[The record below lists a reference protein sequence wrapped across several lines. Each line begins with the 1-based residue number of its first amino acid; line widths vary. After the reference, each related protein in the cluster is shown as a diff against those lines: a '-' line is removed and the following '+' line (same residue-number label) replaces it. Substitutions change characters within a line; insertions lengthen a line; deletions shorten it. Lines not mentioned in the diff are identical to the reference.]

1 MKKLVLILISFAF
14 LNATMSQGKNPWS
27 LHTSI
32 GKIITDKSVARLSF
46 PTEYKLFNLN
56 TDELRQQLFSVV
68 DNQASRH
75 STIIS
80 LPNTDGNIE
89 QFEVF
94 EASNFESALQ
104 ARFPEIRAFSGKGIT
119 DKYATLKLSISPQG
133 VQTMVFRTEKEN
145 EFIEAYS
152 QDHSIYAVFHSQ
164 RKPGQLAWAC
174 STDDHGLS
182 ESINTLVLNTGMTAR
197 SGADL
202 KTMRLAQSCNA
213 EYSNYFGATSASQVS
228 LVLAAFNATLTRCN
242 GVYEKDLALHLNL
255 ISNTTSVIYYTA
267 SSDPYSTSMS
277 SWNSSLQSTL
287 TSVIGAANYD
297 IGHMFGASGGGGNA
311 GCIGCVCVDAS
322 KGSGITSPADGIP
335 QGDNFDIDYV
345 VHEVGH
351 QLGGNHTFSM
361 SNEGTG
367 VNVEVGSGITIMG
380 YAGITSQD
388 VANHSISIYHEAT
401 IAQIQTNLG
410 TKTCPVT
417 TNISANNAT
426 PVIAVVPNYTIPKST
441 PFALTGSATDA
452 NADALTYCWEQND
465 NASSTQTTTSS
476 VASATKATGPNWVS
490 FFPTSS
496 PTRYFPKLATILAG
510 SLISGPLTGGD
521 AATNTEALSSVART
535 LKFRLTVRD
544 NSPYSS
550 TAPVKV
556 GQTQFTDMTVTVSSV
571 SGPFAVSVPNTAV
584 NWAGGSTQTI
594 TWSVASTTATP
605 VSCANVKISLSTDGG
620 QTFPTVLAASTPND
634 GTEALV
640 IPTIP
645 TTTARIKV
653 EAVGNIFFDI
663 CNTNFTISGAV
674 ACGDPTGLTSSAIGD
689 NVATLNWSPVAN
701 ALSYAVDYKL
711 NSATTWTSV
720 STAQTATTVDLSG
733 LTQGS
738 LYNYRVRATCTAGSG
753 NYTTANFTTTAP
765 FVCVSPTGLSSS
777 VTSSG
782 ATVSWT
788 AVSGAVSYAVDYKLS
803 TDAAWTSAATAS
815 TTTSVAISG
824 LSATTL
830 YDYRVSTN
838 CGTNG
843 ASGFSAAQF
852 TTSAPFVCNAPSG
865 LAASAIS
872 ASGATV
878 SWTAVSGAASYA
890 VDYKLNTAT
899 TWTSAATAATTT
911 SVAISGLTASSLY
924 DYRVSTNC
932 GTNGASGF
940 SAAQFTTI
948 AVSVCGT
955 AFEPNETT
963 ATAASITSGVTNS
976 AALTTTTDIDYFKIT
991 TTATSNIVYNLVGP
1005 SGVDYDL
1012 TIYNSAGTSI
1022 GTGATTTSTETVSLT
1037 SQAAG
1042 TYYIKVFGFSGANSA
1057 TCYTIKAT
1065 ATTVTSCQSTL
1076 DASTNGTT
1084 AGAAVIPFNTNTTG
1098 LISPAA
1104 DVDNYKFTITTA
1116 GTITITLTTL
1126 PANYHLKLLNSL
1138 GTQVAISSNSGT
1150 TSETISYTAAAGVY
1164 FAQVYGNNTTVNSAT
1179 TCYTLKVQLGTA
1191 TKSNWTTNNQIEVFP
1206 NPVQSILNIDF
1217 TGFEGISEIQLYD
1230 INGNQVMNKKTSQMK
1245 TQLDVSKL
1253 SGGIYLIKA
1262 LKGQTVVSRTKIVK
1276 Q

>member
-1 MKKLVLILISFAF
+1 M
-14 LNATMSQGKNPWS
+14 
-27 LHTSI
+27 
-32 GKIITDKSVARLSF
+32 
-46 PTEYKLFNLN
+46 
-56 TDELRQQLFSVV
+56 
-68 DNQASRH
+68 
-75 STIIS
+75 
-80 LPNTDGNIE
+80 
-89 QFEVF
+89 
-94 EASNFESALQ
+94 
-104 ARFPEIRAFSGKGIT
+104 
-119 DKYATLKLSISPQG
+119 
-133 VQTMVFRTEKEN
+133 
-145 EFIEAYS
+145 
-152 QDHSIYAVFHSQ
+152 
-164 RKPGQLAWAC
+164 
-174 STDDHGLS
+174 
-182 ESINTLVLNTGMTAR
+182 
-197 SGADL
+197 
-202 KTMRLAQSCNA
+202 
-213 EYSNYFGATSASQVS
+213 
-228 LVLAAFNATLTRCN
+228 
-242 GVYEKDLALHLNL
+242 
-255 ISNTTSVIYYTA
+255 
-267 SSDPYSTSMS
+267 
-277 SWNSSLQSTL
+277 
-287 TSVIGAANYD
+287 
-297 IGHMFGASGGGGNA
+297 
-311 GCIGCVCVDAS
+311 
-322 KGSGITSPADGIP
+322 
-335 QGDNFDIDYV
+335 
-345 VHEVGH
+345 
-351 QLGGNHTFSM
+351 
-361 SNEGTG
+361 
-367 VNVEVGSGITIMG
+367 
-380 YAGITSQD
+380 
-388 VANHSISIYHEAT
+388 
-401 IAQIQTNLG
+401 
-410 TKTCPVT
+410 
-417 TNISANNAT
+417 
-426 PVIAVVPNYTIPKST
+426 
-441 PFALTGSATDA
+441 
-452 NADALTYCWEQND
+452 
-465 NASSTQTTTSS
+465 
-476 VASATKATGPNWVS
+476 
-490 FFPTSS
+490 
-496 PTRYFPKLATILAG
+496 
-510 SLISGPLTGGD
+510 
-521 AATNTEALSSVART
+521 
-535 LKFRLTVRD
+535 
-544 NSPYSS
+544 
-550 TAPVKV
+550 
-556 GQTQFTDMTVTVSSV
+556 
-571 SGPFAVSVPNTAV
+571 
-584 NWAGGSTQTI
+584 
-594 TWSVASTTATP
+594 
-605 VSCANVKISLSTDGG
+605 
-620 QTFPTVLAASTPND
+620 
-634 GTEALV
+634 
-640 IPTIP
+640 
-645 TTTARIKV
+645 
-653 EAVGNIFFDI
+653 
-663 CNTNFTISGAV
+663 
-674 ACGDPTGLTSSAIGD
+674 
-689 NVATLNWSPVAN
+689 
-701 ALSYAVDYKL
+701 
-711 NSATTWTSV
+711 
-720 STAQTATTVDLSG
+720 
-733 LTQGS
+733 
-738 LYNYRVRATCTAGSG
+738 
-753 NYTTANFTTTAP
+753 
-765 FVCVSPTGLSSS
+765 SPTGLSSS

-803 TDAAWTSAATAS
+803 TDVAWTSAATAA

-824 LSATTL
+824 LTASTL
-830 YDYRVSTN
+830 YDYRVSTS

-865 LAASAIS
+865 LASSAIS

-890 VDYKLNTAT
+890 VDYKLSTDAA
-899 TWTSAATAATTT
+899 WTSAATAATTT
-911 SVAISGLTASSLY
+911 SVTISGLTASTLY

-1005 SGVDYDL
+1005 TGVDYDL

-1150 TSETISYTAAAGVY
+1150 TSETINYTAAAGIY

-1179 TCYTLKVQLGTA
+1179 TCYTLKVQKGTA
-1191 TKSNWTTNNQIEVFP
+1191 TKSNWTANNQIEVFP